1 MTSPGPY
8 ANANSAPSEPDP
20 ASVFGQPVSPMNR
33 LRDSIAVQPSAGPGV
48 FGAVKT
54 GYRAGK
60 QLAAEQPAL
69 AHRAAQVGPV
79 NAPMGYERESTVDA
93 QGPPVDHTANNADAP
108 ASQESLDALHSKVDS
123 LQGSV
128 SGMSNSGAAAGSQ
141 GGQYR
146 QSGTAKTPYQTPVSA
161 LQQQAEK
168 HQQALA
174 GMLASHQNLAQS
186 RARHGGPLCPATAGR
201 AGCPGRACGQRYRDV
216 RRLRP
221 AQLLW
226 PAGVRKRH
234 IGEHVGVIPLVPVAP
249 QSSLLPVFS
258 PAGRAPE
265 AVASHR
271 DERQMS
277 TPVIVNIDGSSTAAE
292 NPGAWSSVQGSA
304 AQYPGPAAKVGSPTN
319 VWAWSVQT
327 VNSGQSS

>member
-60 QLAAEQPAL
+60 QLAAEQPGWPTV
-69 AHRAAQVGPV
+69 RPQVGPV
-79 NAPMGYERESTVDA
+79 NAPMGYARESTVDA

-108 ASQESLDALHSKVDS
+108 ASQESLDALHQKVTD

-146 QSGTAKTPYQTPVSA
+146 QSGTAKTPFLTPVSP
-161 LQQQAEK
+161 LQQMAEK

-186 RARHGGPLCPATAGR
+186 RA
-201 AGCPGRACGQRYRDV
+201 
-216 RRLRP
+216 
-221 AQLLW
+221 
-226 PAGVRKRH
+226 
-234 IGEHVGVIPLVPVAP
+234 
-249 QSSLLPVFS
+249 
-258 PAGRAPE
+258 
-265 AVASHR
+265 
-271 DERQMS
+271 
-277 TPVIVNIDGSSTAAE
+277 STAAHF
-292 NPGAWSSVQGSA
+292 AQRQQAVQGVRVA
-304 AQYPGPAAKVGSPTN
+304 PAASAIGMSADYAQRSFYGQQGSGNGTSAN
-319 VWAWSVQT
+319 TWESSRWAR
-327 VNSGQSS
+327 